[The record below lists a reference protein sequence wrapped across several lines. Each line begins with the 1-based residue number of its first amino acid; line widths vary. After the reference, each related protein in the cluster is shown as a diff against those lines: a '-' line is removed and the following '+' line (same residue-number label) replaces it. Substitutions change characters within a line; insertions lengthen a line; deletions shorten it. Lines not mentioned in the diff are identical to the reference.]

1 MSTETGKNAR
11 EGSIKGKDGEWY
23 CRFEVV
29 VERPLSKHGVETRHV
44 IEGPFSEKE
53 LKGRYVGREIEA
65 DTEVWS
71 AAAGEWRRLSV
82 QPFFSELPQ
91 LPVSGIR
98 WSTEDLFDSRRTR
111 RELLLGSYALWLALV
126 AAAIYL
132 LDWQR
137 TMDWAQLLF
146 LVYLAGFI
154 GMWFVYFMS
163 RQGPQLFRVLTLR
176 RLLRTTTANWNVAS
190 DVRKSEMEKA
200 FQEKAR
206 ASMTATTMLA
216 ATAGLALGQVNSIIN
231 TLDDFSTL
239 QTSGDLWQIS
249 MLGVAALFAFSALIC
264 FIIAVDTLDS
274 LFNRFESR
282 RVAHQLYFHFYSASI
297 NPRYFGLISL
307 FTAAIFVVASNDALL
322 GCAAIGL
329 LVTIGVRHWFPRIRL
344 PDDPQ
349 LGESRLSDAEAEERR
364 RLWRLFCEVG
374 GFLLRLFALAGIPL
388 LLQLLRISQRL

>member
-1 MSTETGKNAR
+1 MGGEAGKDSGGGN
-11 EGSIKGKDGEWY
+11 IKSKDGEWY

-29 VERPLSKHGVETRHV
+29 VERPLAKRGVETRHV

-53 LKGRYVGREIEA
+53 LKGRYIGREIEG

-71 AAAGEWRRLSV
+71 ASTGEWRRLSI
-82 QPFFSELPQ
+82 QPFFCDMPQ

-98 WSTEDLFDSRRTR
+98 WSTEDLFDSSRTR
-111 RELLLGSYALWLALV
+111 RELLLGSFAMWLALMAV
-126 AAAIYL
+126 AIHL

-137 TMDWAQLLF
+137 RLDGAQLLF

-163 RQGPQLFRVLTLR
+163 RQGPRLFRVLTLR
-176 RLLRTTTANWNVAS
+176 GLLRTTTANWNVAS

-216 ATAGLALGQVNSIIN
+216 ATAGLALGQVNSVIN

-239 QTSGDLWQIS
+239 RMSGDIWQIS
-249 MLGVAALFAFSALIC
+249 MLSMAALFAFSALIC
-264 FIIAVDTLDS
+264 FIIAVDALDS

-329 LVTIGVRHWFPRIRL
+329 LIAIGFRHWFPHIRL

-349 LGESRLSDAEAEERR
+349 SSEPWLSDAEGR
-364 RLWRLFCEVG
+364 RLWRLFRETG
-374 GFLLRLFALAGIPL
+374 GFLLRLFMLAGLPL